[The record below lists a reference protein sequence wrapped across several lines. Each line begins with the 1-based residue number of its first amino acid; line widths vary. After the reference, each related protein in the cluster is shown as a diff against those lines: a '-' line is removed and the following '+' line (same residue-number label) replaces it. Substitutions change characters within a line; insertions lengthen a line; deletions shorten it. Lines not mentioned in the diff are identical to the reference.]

1 MRGLVRHPCLELQR
15 KVPKEW
21 LGQWRFLG
29 FEVSREPI
37 SHEDLVIVGENGL
50 FLVQYFVDVR

>member
-37 SHEDLVIVGENGL
+37 SHEDLVNVGKL
-50 FLVQYFVDVR
+50 QQVFL